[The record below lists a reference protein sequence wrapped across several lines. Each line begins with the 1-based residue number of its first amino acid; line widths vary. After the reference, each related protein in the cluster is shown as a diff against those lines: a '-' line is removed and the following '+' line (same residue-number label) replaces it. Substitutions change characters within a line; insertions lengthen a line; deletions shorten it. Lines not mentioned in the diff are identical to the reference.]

1 MDAQF
6 KQLADQIV
14 AERQGQL
21 AQEDAALHAPVDPSQ
36 NVASQLG
43 FKWNDYAQAFDI
55 PSNATPEAQA
65 QEQAADEAEV
75 PAQAVAGAI
84 LAGPVQAALETDDF
98 LEENPAIRDALNPAD
113 GIIRRGMDLAGIEDP
128 RRQAADSIKQGVN
141 DYAQAARTDNA
152 VAGIAGGMS
161 QFITGLIGAGKIMQA
176 RYGAEVTGKLAKTS
190 YEIGKG
196 ILAGAISMDPHEDR
210 LSNLIQEFP
219 ALENPVADYLSAKP
233 EDSNAEGRLKNALE
247 GAGLDVALA
256 GVFALGLKAV
266 RYARRG
272 EQQAAAEVVD
282 ELAQPQVVEAV
293 KVAEAPPQV
302 TLVPPGEKPRV
313 RVKATTDAIPGK
325 AADDLAV
332 GVKPKVRV
340 KANSSETPSA
350 DMLAAAERDIGDS
363 ISEPIFTASGGKLPA
378 NTEKLTTLVP
388 EGISDDQLRS
398 IMRGTEFDLLATEQA
413 GSRVEAVSQGYKF
426 APENSIP
433 WQKLN
438 TPEDV
443 STLIANTT
451 RVLQSDLD
459 LKKGGAVLTDAT
471 VERQVRNIA
480 KFFNEAPEE
489 VIGMIS
495 KAGDAAAG
503 MVKQM
508 EAGYLLSNRM
518 FLDAWDVTNKIRW
531 GNLAEFGGDAQVA
544 MQEARRR
551 LQTAFEVYS
560 SAQSMRSAA
569 GRSMR
574 RMRSEFAVRPD
585 LVEQLKSLDDDKLLK
600 LMDSTGGDPRKIKEM
615 STPGFLRRVLDEAQ
629 FSMRNGLLWLYPT
642 HVVNL
647 TGNVYMQVARPLEK
661 AIGAAF
667 LSPFKKTASPI
678 LRQATKEFYY
688 TVAAVNDGWSAGVE
702 AFLKGDSKLAPHASD
717 WLDTNDAA
725 LTAHQ
730 ALGMPTFRP
739 FDSIENLWHNLHL
752 SSLYRNTTGLPTR
765 ALGAQDEF
773 FKTLRYRAV
782 VQARSAVD
790 AMDLGLRGQEL
801 KDFVEDRLK
810 KAFDLDGR
818 AVDRE
823 ALHEAQTA
831 TYNQELLPNT
841 IGAAVRNAR
850 SQVPALGLVLPYV
863 KTPVN
868 VLRYSWKYTPGLN
881 LLQGEYRQAIRGL
894 AGVERQAQ
902 AVGQMALG
910 SLFMMSATMF
920 ASNGMITGAGPT
932 DRKLKQQ
939 LVEQGWKPYSF
950 HWTNADGTETYL
962 PYSRFDP
969 LGMVMG
975 MTADLY
981 AYKQAGGNDEDYT
994 EAATATT
1001 IALAQNFSERTFLLN
1016 ANQLI
1021 RALAEPDP
1029 NMSTFLGNM
1038 AAATIPASSALR
1050 GYANSDPYL
1059 REARGIVDRALKD
1072 IPGFSDNL
1080 PPRRDVFGEPLLRR
1094 IGLTTNYDPDV
1105 VEAEHNRMI
1114 LETGEGISV
1123 PGPTHNGVDLRDV
1136 TLSDGQNAYD
1146 IYQQFASNPF
1156 PGAGLTLKVALRRL
1170 IESDAYQ
1177 MLPDGEAGVRGTR
1190 LNAFA
1195 GVIQDYRK
1203 AGYQKLLKE
1212 YPEVGR
1218 LTRRKQAEAAGQ
1230 LKENI
1235 TGTPGAASELMKA
1248 LGY

>member
-14 AERQGQL
+14 AERQ
-21 AQEDAALHAPVDPSQ
+21 AQMDPQHQGLSERLSSLDDAQYVPTDGNDQGGDVPMLPVDPSAKPLPKDGTFGIENMSTTDKMQ
-36 NVASQLG
+36 
-43 FKWNDYAQAFDI
+43 
-55 PSNATPEAQA
+55 
-65 QEQAADEAEV
+65 
-75 PAQAVAGAI
+75 AGAI
-84 LAGPVQAALETDDF
+84 LGPMKAVIETNDF
-98 LEENPAIRDALNPAD
+98 LRE
-113 GIIRRGMDLAGIEDP
+113 MAGDP
-128 RRQAADSIKQGVN
+128 NTPDKQGDLRKSIDAVSE
-141 DYAQAARTDNA
+141 DLTQSSTPAAVTL
-152 VAGIAGGMS
+152 GMT
-161 QFITGLIGAGKIMQA
+161 QFLTGLIGAGAFMAPFKAAKMGIA
-176 RYGAEVTGKLAKTS
+176 ATTG
-190 YEIGKG
+190 YEIAKG
-196 ILAGAISMDPHEDR
+196 AMASAVVMDPHEER

-219 ALENPVADYLSAKP
+219 ALENPVSDYLAARP
-233 EDSNAEGRLKNALE
+233 DDSNAEGRFKNALE
-247 GAGLDVALA
+247 GAGLDVALT
-256 GVFALGLKAV
+256 GVFALGLKAIK
-266 RYARRG
+266 YARSG
-272 EQQAAAEVVD
+272 DQEAAKAVVE
-282 ELAQPQVVEAV
+282 ELAQPQVVETVSA
-293 KVAEAPPQV
+293 A
-302 TLVPPGEKPRV
+302 EKPRV
-313 RVKATTDAIPGK
+313 RVKA
-325 AADDLAV
+325 
-332 GVKPKVRV
+332 
-340 KANSSETPSA
+340 NSAETPPA
-350 DMLAAAERDIGDS
+350 DMMAAVEHDLGDS
-363 ISEPIFTASGGKLPA
+363 ISEPVRSQPNAVLTQTAKLPQDA
-378 NTEKLTTLVP
+378 EKLVTIEP
-388 EGISDDQLRS
+388 EGISDDQLKA
-398 IMRGTEFDLLATEQA
+398 ILRGTEFDLLATEQA
-413 GSRVEAVSQGYKF
+413 GSRLDAVAQGYKF

-433 WQKLN
+433 WQKLQ

-451 RVLQSDLD
+451 NVLRSEADI
-459 LKKGGAVLTDAT
+459 KKGGAILSDAK

-480 KFFNEAPEE
+480 KFFNEAPDE
-489 VIGMIS
+489 VVGMIS
-495 KAGDAAAG
+495 KAGDAATD

-531 GNLAEFGGDAQVA
+531 GNLTEFGGDAQAA

-551 LQTAFEVYS
+551 LQVAFEVYS

-574 RMRSEFAVRPD
+574 RMRSEFGVRPD
-585 LVEQLKSLDDDKLLK
+585 LVQQLQTLDDDKLLK
-600 LMDSTGGDPRKIKEM
+600 LMDSTGGDPKKIKEL
-615 STPGFLRRVLDEAQ
+615 STPGLLRRVLDEAQ

-642 HVVNL
+642 HIVNI
-647 TGNVYMQVARPLEK
+647 TGNVYMQAARPLEK

-667 LSPFKKTASPI
+667 LSPFKKTANPI

-688 TVAAVNDGWSAGVE
+688 TAAAIHDGWAAGWE
-702 AFLKGDSKLAPHASD
+702 AFMKGDSRLDPHASD

-725 LTAHQ
+725 MTAHQ
-730 ALGMPTFRP
+730 PLSMPTFRP
-739 FDSIENLWHNLHL
+739 FNSVENLWHNLHV
-752 SSLYRNTTGLPTR
+752 SSLYRNATGLPTR
-765 ALGAQDEF
+765 MLGAQDEF

-782 VQARSAVD
+782 VQARA
-790 AMDLGLRGQEL
+790 AMEGMELGFRAGEL

-810 KAFDLDGR
+810 KAFDTEGR

-823 ALHEAQTA
+823 ALHEAQTS

-841 IGAAVRNAR
+841 IGSAVRNAR
-850 SQVPALGLVLPYV
+850 AQVPALGLVLPYV

-881 LLQGEYRQAIRGL
+881 LLQGEYRKMLRGL
-894 AGVERQAQ
+894 AGPEQQAQ

-920 ASNGMITGAGPT
+920 ASNGVITGAGPT

-939 LVEQGWKPYSF
+939 MVEQGWKPYAF
-950 HWTNADGTETYL
+950 HWKNADGTATFL

-975 MTADLY
+975 MAADLY
-981 AYKQAGGNDEDYT
+981 AYKQAGGADEDYA
-994 EAATATT
+994 EAAAATT

-1021 RALAEPDP
+1021 RALSEPDP
-1029 NMSTFLGNM
+1029 NMNTFLGNM

-1072 IPGFSDNL
+1072 IPGYSDNL

-1094 IGLTTNYDPDV
+1094 IGLTTSYDPDV

-1114 LETGEGISV
+1114 LETGEGLSV

-1136 TLSDGQNAYD
+1136 TLSDGRNAYD
-1146 IYQQFASNPF
+1146 RYQELAANPF
-1156 PGAGLTLKVALRRL
+1156 PGAGLTLKVALKRL
-1170 IESDAYQ
+1170 IESEAYQ

-1195 GVIQDYRK
+1195 GVVQDYRA
-1203 AGYQKLLKE
+1203 AGYKKLLKE